1 MVAQIK
7 MPALSPTMTEGKL
20 SKWLIQKSSKVVSGD
35 VIAEIETDKATMEI
49 EAVDDGVLYEIFV
62 EEGTD
67 NVAVGSTLALI
78 KEDNDTEDQLKSFLE
93 KNNVNNLSEKDKK
106 KIQEINS
113 EIDKEIHDTNVD
125 KKFLNVKENISEDER
140 IKISPLAKRI
150 ALKNNVNFSSLYGT
164 GPHGRIVKKDIED
177 LIKSNK
183 NITSIDSHHKS
194 SSDKSYRDIT
204 HSSMR
209 KTIAE
214 RLVKSATEAPHFFL
228 SVDCDISDINKIRE
242 NVNKGDTNISIN
254 DFIIK
259 ASALALKKFPKAN
272 CSWNND
278 FIRFYNSYDV
288 SVAVAVEDGLITPIV
303 KNAISKGIEEIST
316 EVKLLASKAKKGEL
330 SPEEY
335 SGGNFTV
342 SNLGMFGIK
351 NFNAI
356 INPPQSMILAI
367 GKAEPRAVVSNNEI
381 TISNLMTV
389 TLSCDHRAVDG
400 ALGAQWLNKFKDF
413 IENPSLMLL

>member
-7 MPALSPTMTEGKL
+7 MPALSPTMTAGKL
-20 SKWLIQKSSKVVSGD
+20 SKWLIEKSSKVVSGD
-35 VIAEIETDKATMEI
+35 IIAEIETDKATMEI
-49 EAVDDGVLYEIFV
+49 EAIDDGILYEIFV

-78 KEDNDTEDQLKSFLE
+78 KEDSDTEDQLKSFLE
-93 KNNVNNLSEKDKK
+93 KNNGNNLSEKDKK
-106 KIQEINS
+106 DIQEINS
-113 EIDKEIHDTNVD
+113 KTDKGIHDTNVD
-125 KKFLNVKENISEDER
+125 KKFMNVKENISKDER

-150 ALKNNVNFSSLYGT
+150 ALKNNVNFSSLLGT

-194 SSDKSYRDIT
+194 SSDKSYGDIT

-228 SVDCDISDINKIRE
+228 SVDCDISEINKIRE

-278 FIRFYNSYDV
+278 FIRYYNYYDI

-303 KNAISKGIEEIST
+303 KNAISKGIEEISI
-316 EVKLLASKAKKGEL
+316 EVKLLASKAKNGDL

-356 INPPQSMILAI
+356 INPPQSMILAV

>member
-1 MVAQIK
+1 MVAKIK

-106 KIQEINS
+106 NIQEINS
-113 EIDKEIHDTNVD
+113 KTDKEIHDTNVD
-125 KKFLNVKENISEDER
+125 KKFMNVKENISKDER

-150 ALKNNVNFSSLYGT
+150 ALKNNVNFSSLLGT

-194 SSDKSYRDIT
+194 SSDKSYGDIT

-214 RLVKSATEAPHFFL
+214 RLVKSVTEAPHFFL
-228 SVDCDISDINKIRE
+228 SVDCDISEINKIRE

-278 FIRFYNSYDV
+278 FIRYYNSYDI

-303 KNAISKGIEEIST
+303 KNAISKGIEEISI
-316 EVKLLASKAKKGEL
+316 EVKLLASKAKNGEL
-330 SPEEY
+330 SSEEY

-356 INPPQSMILAI
+356 INPPQSMILAV
-367 GKAEPRAVVSNNEI
+367 GKAEPRAVVRNNEI

>member
-7 MPALSPTMTEGKL
+7 MTALSPTMTEGKL
-20 SKWLIQKSSKVVSGD
+20 SKWLIQKSSKIVSGD

-93 KNNVNNLSEKDKK
+93 KNNGNNLSEKDKK
-106 KIQEINS
+106 NIQEINS
-113 EIDKEIHDTNVD
+113 KTDNEIHDTNVD
-125 KKFLNVKENISEDER
+125 KKFLNVKENILENER

-150 ALKNNVNFSSLYGT
+150 ALKNNVNFSSLLGT

-194 SSDKSYRDIT
+194 SSDKTYRDIT

-228 SVDCDISDINKIRE
+228 SVDCDISEINKIRE

-278 FIRFYNSYDV
+278 FIRYYNSYDI

-303 KNAISKGIEEIST
+303 KNAISKGIEEISI

-356 INPPQSMILAI
+356 INPPQSMILAV

>member
-93 KNNVNNLSEKDKK
+93 KNNGNNLFEKDKK
-106 KIQEINS
+106 NIQEINS
-113 EIDKEIHDTNVD
+113 KTDKEIHDTNVD
-125 KKFLNVKENISEDER
+125 KKFMNVKENISKDER

-150 ALKNNVNFSSLYGT
+150 ALKNNVNFSSLLGT

-228 SVDCDISDINKIRE
+228 SVDCDISEINKIRE
-242 NVNKGDTNISIN
+242 NVNKGETNISIN

-278 FIRFYNSYDV
+278 FIRFYNSYDI

-303 KNAISKGIEEIST
+303 KNAISKGIEEISM

-335 SGGNFTV
+335 NGGNFTV

-356 INPPQSMILAI
+356 INPPQSMILAV

>member
-93 KNNVNNLSEKDKK
+93 KNDVNNLSEKDKK
-106 KIQEINS
+106 DIQEINS
-113 EIDKEIHDTNVD
+113 KTDKGIHDTNVD
-125 KKFLNVKENISEDER
+125 KKFMNVKENISKDER

-150 ALKNNVNFSSLYGT
+150 ALKNNVNFSSLLGT
-164 GPHGRIVKKDIED
+164 GPYGRIVKKDIED

-183 NITSIDSHHKS
+183 NITSIDSHLKS

-228 SVDCDISDINKIRE
+228 SVDCDISEINKIRE

-278 FIRFYNSYDV
+278 FIRYYNSYDI

-303 KNAISKGIEEIST
+303 KNAISKGIEEISK
-316 EVKLLASKAKKGEL
+316 EIKLLASKAKKGEL
-330 SPEEY
+330 SLEEY

-356 INPPQSMILAI
+356 INPPQSMILAV

>member
-20 SKWLIQKSSKVVSGD
+20 SKWLIQKSSKVASGD
-35 VIAEIETDKATMEI
+35 IIAEIETDKATMEI
-49 EAVDDGVLYEIFV
+49 ESVDDGVLYEIFV

-78 KEDNDTEDQLKSFLE
+78 KEDNDTEDQLNSFLE
-93 KNNVNNLSEKDKK
+93 KNNDNDLSEKDKME
-106 KIQEINS
+106 IQEINPKT
-113 EIDKEIHDTNVD
+113 DKEIHDSNVD
-125 KKFLNVKENISEDER
+125 KKFMNVKENISKDER

-150 ALKNNVNFSSLYGT
+150 ALKNNVNFSSLLGT

-183 NITSIDSHHKS
+183 NTTSIESHHKS
-194 SSDKSYRDIT
+194 SSNKSYRDVT

-209 KTIAE
+209 KTIAD

-228 SVDCDISDINKIRE
+228 SVDCDISEINKIRE

-278 FIRFYNSYDV
+278 FIRFYNSYDI

-303 KNAISKGIEEIST
+303 KNAISKGIEEISS

-356 INPPQSMILAI
+356 INPPQSMILAV

>member
-78 KEDNDTEDQLKSFLE
+78 KEDNDTEDQLNSFLE
-93 KNNVNNLSEKDKK
+93 KNNIKNLSEKDKK

-113 EIDKEIHDTNVD
+113 ETDKEIHDTNVD
-125 KKFLNVKENISEDER
+125 KNFLNVKENISKDKR

-150 ALKNNVNFSSLYGT
+150 ALKNNVNFSSLLGT

-183 NITSIDSHHKS
+183 NITSIDSHQKNT
-194 SSDKSYRDIT
+194 SDKSYRDIT

-209 KTIAE
+209 KTIAD

-228 SVDCDISDINKIRE
+228 SVDCDISEINKIRE

-259 ASALALKKFPKAN
+259 ASALSLKKFPKAN

-278 FIRFYNSYDV
+278 FIRFYNSYDI

-303 KNAISKGIEEIST
+303 KNAISKGIEEISI

-356 INPPQSMILAI
+356 INPPQSMILAV

>member
-49 EAVDDGVLYEIFV
+49 EAVDDGLLYEIFV

-93 KNNVNNLSEKDKK
+93 KNNDNNLSKK
-106 KIQEINS
+106 NIQEINS
-113 EIDKEIHDTNVD
+113 KTDKEIHDTNVD
-125 KKFLNVKENISEDER
+125 KKFMNVKENISKDER

-150 ALKNNVNFSSLYGT
+150 ALKNNVNFSSLLGT

-228 SVDCDISDINKIRE
+228 SVDCDISEINKIRE

-278 FIRFYNSYDV
+278 FIRFYNSYDI

-303 KNAISKGIEEIST
+303 KNAISKGIEEISI

-356 INPPQSMILAI
+356 INPPQSMILAV

>member
-49 EAVDDGVLYEIFV
+49 EAVEDGVLYEIFV

-93 KNNVNNLSEKDKK
+93 KNNGNNLFEKDKK
-106 KIQEINS
+106 NIQEINS
-113 EIDKEIHDTNVD
+113 KTDKEIHDTNVD
-125 KKFLNVKENISEDER
+125 KKFMNVKENISKDER

-150 ALKNNVNFSSLYGT
+150 ALKNNVNFSSLLGT

-228 SVDCDISDINKIRE
+228 SVDCDISEINKIRE
-242 NVNKGDTNISIN
+242 NINKGDTNISIN

-278 FIRFYNSYDV
+278 FIRFYNSYDI

-303 KNAISKGIEEIST
+303 KNAISKGIEEISI
-316 EVKLLASKAKKGEL
+316 EVKLLASKAKNGEL

-356 INPPQSMILAI
+356 INPPQSMILAV

>member
-20 SKWLIQKSSKVVSGD
+20 SKWLIQKSSKVASGD
-35 VIAEIETDKATMEI
+35 IIAEIETDKATMEI
-49 EAVDDGVLYEIFV
+49 EAVDDGFLYEILV

-78 KEDNDTEDQLKSFLE
+78 REDSDTEDQLNSFLE
-93 KNNVNNLSEKDKK
+93 NNNVNNLFEKDKK

-113 EIDKEIHDTNVD
+113 KTDKEINDTNVV
-125 KKFLNVKENISEDER
+125 KKSMNVKENISKDER

-150 ALKNNVNFSSLYGT
+150 ALKNNVNFSSLLGT

-183 NITSIDSHHKS
+183 NTTSIDSHHKS
-194 SSDKSYRDIT
+194 SSNKSYRDIT

-209 KTIAE
+209 KAIAD
-214 RLVKSATEAPHFFL
+214 RLVKSVTEAPHFFL
-228 SVDCDISDINKIRE
+228 SVDCDISEINKIRE

-278 FIRFYNSYDV
+278 FIRYYNSYDI

-303 KNAISKGIEEIST
+303 KNTISKGIEEISI

-356 INPPQSMILAI
+356 INPPQSMILAV
-367 GKAEPRAVVSNNEI
+367 GKAESRAVVSNNEI

>member
-78 KEDNDTEDQLKSFLE
+78 KEDNDTEDQLNSFLE

-113 EIDKEIHDTNVD
+113 KTDKEIHDSNVA
-125 KKFLNVKENISEDER
+125 KKFMNVKENISKDER

-150 ALKNNVNFSSLYGT
+150 ALKNNVNFSNLSGT
-164 GPHGRIVKKDIED
+164 GPHGRIVKKDIEN
-177 LIKSNK
+177 LIKSK

-209 KTIAE
+209 KTIAD

-228 SVDCDISDINKIRE
+228 SVDCDISEINKIRE

-278 FIRFYNSYDV
+278 FIRYYNSYDI

-303 KNAISKGIEEIST
+303 KNAISKGIEEISI

-330 SPEEY
+330 SLEEY

-356 INPPQSMILAI
+356 INPPQSMILAV

>member
-20 SKWLIQKSSKVVSGD
+20 SKWLIQKSSKIVSGD

-78 KEDNDTEDQLKSFLE
+78 KEDNDTEDQLNSFLE
-93 KNNVNNLSEKDKK
+93 KNNDNNLSEKDKK
-106 KIQEINS
+106 NIQEINS
-113 EIDKEIHDTNVD
+113 KTDKEIHDTNVD
-125 KKFLNVKENISEDER
+125 KKFMNVKENISKDER

-150 ALKNNVNFSSLYGT
+150 ALKNNVDFSSLLGT

-183 NITSIDSHHKS
+183 NITSIDSHHQS
-194 SSDKSYRDIT
+194 SSGKSYRDIT

-209 KTIAE
+209 KTIAD

-228 SVDCDISDINKIRE
+228 SVDCDISEINKIRE

-278 FIRFYNSYDV
+278 FIRYYNSYDI
-288 SVAVAVEDGLITPIV
+288 SVAVAIEDGLITPIV
-303 KNAISKGIEEIST
+303 KNAISKGIEEISI

-356 INPPQSMILAI
+356 INPPQSMILAV

>member
-1 MVAQIK
+1 MVAKIK

-93 KNNVNNLSEKDKK
+93 KNNVSNLSEKDKK
-106 KIQEINS
+106 NIQEINS
-113 EIDKEIHDTNVD
+113 KTDKEIHETNVD
-125 KKFLNVKENISEDER
+125 KKFMNVKENISKDER

-150 ALKNNVNFSSLYGT
+150 ALKNNVNFSSLLGT

-183 NITSIDSHHKS
+183 NITSIDSLYKS

-228 SVDCDISDINKIRE
+228 SVDCDISEINKIRE

-278 FIRFYNSYDV
+278 FIRYYNSYDI

-303 KNAISKGIEEIST
+303 KNAISKGIEEISI

-356 INPPQSMILAI
+356 INPPQSMILAV

>member
-35 VIAEIETDKATMEI
+35 IIAEIETDKATMEI

-78 KEDNDTEDQLKSFLE
+78 KEDNDTEDQLSSFLE
-93 KNNVNNLSEKDKK
+93 KNDVNNLSEKDKK

-113 EIDKEIHDTNVD
+113 ETDKEIHDTNVD
-125 KKFLNVKENISEDER
+125 KNFLNLKENISKDKR

-150 ALKNNVNFSSLYGT
+150 ALKNNVNFSSLLGT

-177 LIKSNK
+177 LIKPNK
-183 NITSIDSHHKS
+183 NIASIDSHHKS
-194 SSDKSYRDIT
+194 PLNMLYRDIT

-209 KTIAE
+209 KIIAD

-228 SVDCDISDINKIRE
+228 SVDCDISEINKIRK

-278 FIRFYNSYDV
+278 FIRYYNSYDI

-303 KNAISKGIEEIST
+303 KNAISKGIEKISK
-316 EVKLLASKAKKGEL
+316 EVKLLALKAKKGEL

-356 INPPQSMILAI
+356 INPPQSMILAV

-400 ALGAQWLNKFKDF
+400 ALGAQWLNNFKDF

>member
-106 KIQEINS
+106 NIQEINS
-113 EIDKEIHDTNVD
+113 KTDKEIHDTNVD
-125 KKFLNVKENISEDER
+125 KKFMNVKENISKDER

-150 ALKNNVNFSSLYGT
+150 ALKNNVNFSSLLGT

-214 RLVKSATEAPHFFL
+214 RLVKSVTEAPHFFL
-228 SVDCDISDINKIRE
+228 SVDCDISEINKIRE
-242 NVNKGDTNISIN
+242 NVNKVDTNISIN

-278 FIRFYNSYDV
+278 FIRFYNSYDI

-303 KNAISKGIEEIST
+303 KNAISKGIEEISI
-316 EVKLLASKAKKGEL
+316 EVKLLASKAKNGEL

-356 INPPQSMILAI
+356 INPPQSMILAV

-381 TISNLMTV
+381 IISNLMTV

>member
-93 KNNVNNLSEKDKK
+93 KNNGNNLSEKDKK
-106 KIQEINS
+106 NIQEINS
-113 EIDKEIHDTNVD
+113 KTDKEIHDTNVD
-125 KKFLNVKENISEDER
+125 KKFMNVKENISKDER

-150 ALKNNVNFSSLYGT
+150 ALKNNVNFSSLLGT

-194 SSDKSYRDIT
+194 SSDKSYGDIT

-214 RLVKSATEAPHFFL
+214 RLVKSVTEAPHFFL
-228 SVDCDISDINKIRE
+228 SVDCDISEINKIRE

-278 FIRFYNSYDV
+278 FIRFYNSYDI

-303 KNAISKGIEEIST
+303 KNAISKGIEEISI
-316 EVKLLASKAKKGEL
+316 EVKLLVSKAKKGEL

-356 INPPQSMILAI
+356 INPPQSMILAV
-367 GKAEPRAVVSNNEI
+367 GKAEPRAVVRNNEI

>member
-93 KNNVNNLSEKDKK
+93 KNNGNNLSEKDKK
-106 KIQEINS
+106 NIQEINS
-113 EIDKEIHDTNVD
+113 KTDKEIHDTNVD
-125 KKFLNVKENISEDER
+125 KKFMNVKENISKDER

-150 ALKNNVNFSSLYGT
+150 ALKNNVNFSSLLGT

-194 SSDKSYRDIT
+194 SSDKSYGDIT

-214 RLVKSATEAPHFFL
+214 RLVKSVTEAPHFFL
-228 SVDCDISDINKIRE
+228 SVDCDISEINKIRG
-242 NVNKGDTNISIN
+242 NINKGDTNISIN

-278 FIRFYNSYDV
+278 FIRFYNSYDI

-303 KNAISKGIEEIST
+303 KNAISKGIEEISI
-316 EVKLLASKAKKGEL
+316 EVKLLASKAKNGEL

-356 INPPQSMILAI
+356 INPPQSMILAV

>member
-106 KIQEINS
+106 NIQVINS
-113 EIDKEIHDTNVD
+113 KTDKEIHDTNVD
-125 KKFLNVKENISEDER
+125 KKFMNVKENISKDER

-150 ALKNNVNFSSLYGT
+150 ALKNNVNFSSLLGT

-194 SSDKSYRDIT
+194 SSDKSYGDIT

-214 RLVKSATEAPHFFL
+214 RLVKSVTEAPHFFL
-228 SVDCDISDINKIRE
+228 SVDCDISEINKIRE

-278 FIRFYNSYDV
+278 FIRFYNSYDI

-303 KNAISKGIEEIST
+303 KNAISKGIEEISI

-356 INPPQSMILAI
+356 INPPQSMILAV
-367 GKAEPRAVVSNNEI
+367 GKAEPRAVVRNNEI

>member
-93 KNNVNNLSEKDKK
+93 KNNGNNISEKDKK
-106 KIQEINS
+106 NIQEINS
-113 EIDKEIHDTNVD
+113 KTDKEIHDTNVD
-125 KKFLNVKENISEDER
+125 KKFMNVKENFSKDER

-150 ALKNNVNFSSLYGT
+150 ALKNNVNFSSLLGT

-183 NITSIDSHHKS
+183 NITSIDSHLKS

-228 SVDCDISDINKIRE
+228 SVDCDISEINKIRE

-278 FIRFYNSYDV
+278 FIRFYNSYDI

-303 KNAISKGIEEIST
+303 KNAISKGIEEISI

-356 INPPQSMILAI
+356 INPPQSMILAV

>member
-35 VIAEIETDKATMEI
+35 IIAEIETDKATMEI

-78 KEDNDTEDQLKSFLE
+78 KEDNDTEDQLSSFLE
-93 KNNVNNLSEKDKK
+93 KNDVNNLSEKDKK

-113 EIDKEIHDTNVD
+113 ETDKEIHDTNVD
-125 KKFLNVKENISEDER
+125 KNFLNVKENISKDKR

-150 ALKNNVNFSSLYGT
+150 ALKNNVNFSSLLGT

-177 LIKSNK
+177 LIKPNK
-183 NITSIDSHHKS
+183 NIASIDSHHKS
-194 SSDKSYRDIT
+194 PLDMLYRDIT

-209 KTIAE
+209 KIIAD

-228 SVDCDISDINKIRE
+228 SVDCDISEINKIRK

-278 FIRFYNSYDV
+278 FIRYYNSYDI

-303 KNAISKGIEEIST
+303 KNAISKGIEKISK
-316 EVKLLASKAKKGEL
+316 EVKLLALKAKKGEL

-356 INPPQSMILAI
+356 INPPQSMILAV

-400 ALGAQWLNKFKDF
+400 ALGAQWLNNFKDF

>member
-78 KEDNDTEDQLKSFLE
+78 KEDSDTEDQLNSFLE
-93 KNNVNNLSEKDKK
+93 NNNVNNLFEKDKK

-113 EIDKEIHDTNVD
+113 KTDKEIQDTNVD
-125 KKFLNVKENISEDER
+125 KKFLNVKENISKDER

-150 ALKNNVNFSSLYGT
+150 ALKNNVNFSSLLGT

-177 LIKSNK
+177 LIISNK
-183 NITSIDSHHKS
+183 NITSIDSYHKS
-194 SSDKSYRDIT
+194 SFDTVYRDVT
-204 HSSMR
+204 HSPMR
-209 KTIAE
+209 KTIAD
-214 RLVKSATEAPHFFL
+214 RLVKSASEAPHFFL
-228 SVDCDISDINKIRE
+228 SVDCDISEIKKIRE

-278 FIRFYNSYDV
+278 FIRYYNSYDI

-303 KNAISKGIEEIST
+303 KNAISKGIEEISI

-335 SGGNFTV
+335 NGGNFTV

-356 INPPQSMILAI
+356 INPPQSMILAV

>member
-93 KNNVNNLSEKDKK
+93 KNNGNNLSEKDKK
-106 KIQEINS
+106 NIQEINS
-113 EIDKEIHDTNVD
+113 KTDKEIHDTNVD
-125 KKFLNVKENISEDER
+125 KKFMNVKENISKDER

-150 ALKNNVNFSSLYGT
+150 ALKNNVNFSSLLGT
-164 GPHGRIVKKDIED
+164 GPHGRIVKKDIEG

-183 NITSIDSHHKS
+183 NITTIDSHHKS

-228 SVDCDISDINKIRE
+228 SVDCDISEINKIRE
-242 NVNKGDTNISIN
+242 NVNKGVTNISIN

-278 FIRFYNSYDV
+278 FIRFYNSYDI

-303 KNAISKGIEEIST
+303 KNAISKGIEEISI

-356 INPPQSMILAI
+356 INPPQSMILAV

>member
-78 KEDNDTEDQLKSFLE
+78 KEDNDTEDQLNSFLE
-93 KNNVNNLSEKDKK
+93 KNNVNNLSEKK

-113 EIDKEIHDTNVD
+113 KTDKEIHDTNVD
-125 KKFLNVKENISEDER
+125 KKFLNVKENISKDER

-150 ALKNNVNFSSLYGT
+150 ALKNNVNFSSLLGT

-183 NITSIDSHHKS
+183 NITSIDSFHKS
-194 SSDKSYRDIT
+194 SSNKSYRDIT

-209 KTIAE
+209 KTIAD
-214 RLVKSATEAPHFFL
+214 RLVKSATQAPHFFL
-228 SVDCDISDINKIRE
+228 SIDCDISEINKIRE

-278 FIRFYNSYDV
+278 FIRYYNSYDI

-303 KNAISKGIEEIST
+303 KNAISKGIEEISI

-356 INPPQSMILAI
+356 INPPQSMILAV
-367 GKAEPRAVVSNNEI
+367 GKAEPRAIVSNNEI

>member
-1 MVAQIK
+1 MVAKIK

-49 EAVDDGVLYEIFV
+49 EAVEDGVLYEIFV

-78 KEDNDTEDQLKSFLE
+78 KEDSDTEDQLKSFLE
-93 KNNVNNLSEKDKK
+93 KNNGNNLSEKDKK
-106 KIQEINS
+106 NIQEINS
-113 EIDKEIHDTNVD
+113 KTDKEIHDTNVD
-125 KKFLNVKENISEDER
+125 KKFMNVKENISKDER

-150 ALKNNVNFSSLYGT
+150 ALKNNVNFSSLLGT

-194 SSDKSYRDIT
+194 SSEKSYRDIT

-228 SVDCDISDINKIRE
+228 SVDCDISEINKIRE

-278 FIRFYNSYDV
+278 FIRYYNSYDI

-303 KNAISKGIEEIST
+303 KNAISKGIEEISI

-356 INPPQSMILAI
+356 INPPQSMILAV

-400 ALGAQWLNKFKDF
+400 ALGSQWLNQFKDF
-413 IENPSLMLL
+413 IENPSLMVL

>member
-78 KEDNDTEDQLKSFLE
+78 KEDNDTEDQLNSFLE
-93 KNNVNNLSEKDKK
+93 KNNVNNLSEKDEK

-113 EIDKEIHDTNVD
+113 KTDKEIHDTNID
-125 KKFLNVKENISEDER
+125 KKFMNVRENISKDER

-150 ALKNNVNFSSLYGT
+150 ALKNNVNFSSLLGT

-209 KTIAE
+209 KTIAD
-214 RLVKSATEAPHFFL
+214 RLVKSATQAPHFFL
-228 SVDCDISDINKIRE
+228 SVDCDISEINKIRK

-278 FIRFYNSYDV
+278 FIRYYNSYDI

-303 KNAISKGIEEIST
+303 KNAISKGIEEISI

-356 INPPQSMILAI
+356 INPPQSMILAV
-367 GKAEPRAVVSNNEI
+367 GKAAPSADVSKNEI

-400 ALGAQWLNKFKDF
+400 ALGAQWLNQFKDF

>member
-7 MPALSPTMTEGKL
+7 MPALSPTMTTGKL
-20 SKWLIQKSSKVVSGD
+20 SKWLIKKSSKVVSGD

-78 KEDNDTEDQLKSFLE
+78 KEDSDTEDQLNSFFE
-93 KNNVNNLSEKDKK
+93 KNNDNNLFEMDKEK
-106 KIQEINS
+106 IPEINS
-113 EIDKEIHDTNVD
+113 KTDKAIHDTNVD
-125 KKFLNVKENISEDER
+125 EKNMNLKENVTKDER

-150 ALKNNVNFSSLYGT
+150 ALKNNVNFSNLLGT
-164 GPHGRIVKKDIED
+164 GPHGRIVKKDVED
-177 LIKSNK
+177 FIISNK
-183 NITSIDSHHKS
+183 NITSIDSYHKS
-194 SSDKSYRDIT
+194 SSDTSYIDVI
-204 HSSMR
+204 HSPMR
-209 KTIAE
+209 KTIAD
-214 RLVKSATEAPHFFL
+214 RLVKSASEAPHFFL
-228 SVDCDISDINKIRE
+228 SVDCDISEINKIRE
-242 NVNKGDTNISIN
+242 NVNKGDIKVSVN

-272 CSWNND
+272 CSWNDD
-278 FIRFYNSYDV
+278 FIRYYNSYDI
-288 SVAVAVEDGLITPIV
+288 SVAVAVEDGLITPII
-303 KNAISKGIEEIST
+303 KNASIKGIEEISS
-316 EVKLLASKAKKGEL
+316 EIKLLASKAKKGEL

-342 SNLGMFGIK
+342 SNLGMYGIK

-356 INPPQSMILAI
+356 INPPQSMILAV

-400 ALGAQWLNKFKDF
+400 ALGAQWLNIFKDF

>member
-106 KIQEINS
+106 NIQEINS
-113 EIDKEIHDTNVD
+113 KTDKEIHDTNVD
-125 KKFLNVKENISEDER
+125 KKFMNVKENISKDER

-150 ALKNNVNFSSLYGT
+150 ALKNNVNFSSLLGT

-194 SSDKSYRDIT
+194 SSDKSYGDIT

-214 RLVKSATEAPHFFL
+214 RLVKSVTEAPHFFL
-228 SVDCDISDINKIRE
+228 SVDCDISEINKIRE
-242 NVNKGDTNISIN
+242 NVNKGNTNISIN

-278 FIRFYNSYDV
+278 FIRFYNSYDI

-303 KNAISKGIEEIST
+303 KNAISKGIEEISI
-316 EVKLLASKAKKGEL
+316 EVKLLASKAKNGEL

-356 INPPQSMILAI
+356 INPPQSMILAV
-367 GKAEPRAVVSNNEI
+367 GKAEPRAVVRNNEI

>member
-7 MPALSPTMTEGKL
+7 MPALSPTMTVGKL
-20 SKWLIQKSSKVVSGD
+20 SKWLIKKSSKVVSGD

-78 KEDNDTEDQLKSFLE
+78 KEDSDTEDQLNSFLE
-93 KNNVNNLSEKDKK
+93 KNYDKNFSEMDKE
-106 KIQEINS
+106 KIPGINS
-113 EIDKEIHDTNVD
+113 KIDKEIHDRNVD
-125 KKFLNVKENISEDER
+125 EKIMNLKENLTKDER
-140 IKISPLAKRI
+140 IKISPLARRI
-150 ALKNNVNFSSLYGT
+150 ALKNNVNFSSLLGT
-164 GPHGRIVKKDIED
+164 GPHGRIIKKDID
-177 LIKSNK
+177 DFIISNK
-183 NITSIDSHHKS
+183 NISPVDNQHKIS
-194 SSDKSYRDIT
+194 SSTSFRDVPHT
-204 HSSMR
+204 SMR
-209 KTIAE
+209 KTIAD
-214 RLVKSATEAPHFFL
+214 RLVKSASEAPHFFL
-228 SVDCDISDINKIRE
+228 SVDCDILEINKIRK
-242 NVNKGDTNISIN
+242 NVNKGDTKISVN

-259 ASALALKKFPKAN
+259 ASALALKKLPKAN

-278 FIRFYNSYDV
+278 FIRYYNSYDI

-303 KNAISKGIEEIST
+303 KNATSKGIEEISS

-400 ALGAQWLNKFKDF
+400 ALGAQWLNIFKDF

>member
-20 SKWLIQKSSKVVSGD
+20 SKWLIQKSSKVFSGD

-67 NVAVGSTLALI
+67 NVAVGSTLAII
-78 KEDNDTEDQLKSFLE
+78 KEYNDTEDQLNSFLE
-93 KNNVNNLSEKDKK
+93 KNDVNNLSEKDKK

-113 EIDKEIHDTNVD
+113 KTDKEIHDTNVD
-125 KKFLNVKENISEDER
+125 KKFMNVKENISKDER

-150 ALKNNVNFSSLYGT
+150 ALKNNVNFSSLLGT

-209 KTIAE
+209 KTIAD
-214 RLVKSATEAPHFFL
+214 RLVKSANEAPHFFL
-228 SVDCDISDINKIRE
+228 SVDCDISEINKIRE

-278 FIRFYNSYDV
+278 FIRFYNSYDI

-303 KNAISKGIEEIST
+303 KNAISKGIEEISI

-356 INPPQSMILAI
+356 INPPQSMILAV

>member
-35 VIAEIETDKATMEI
+35 IIAEIETDKATMEI
-49 EAVDDGVLYEIFV
+49 EAVEDGVLYEIFV

-93 KNNVNNLSEKDKK
+93 KNNDNNLSEKDKK
-106 KIQEINS
+106 NIQEINS
-113 EIDKEIHDTNVD
+113 KIDKEIHDTNVD
-125 KKFLNVKENISEDER
+125 KKFMNVKENISKDER

-150 ALKNNVNFSSLYGT
+150 ALKNNVNFSSLFGT

-209 KTIAE
+209 KTIAD

-228 SVDCDISDINKIRE
+228 SVDCDISEINKIRE

-278 FIRFYNSYDV
+278 FIRYYNSYDI
-288 SVAVAVEDGLITPIV
+288 SVAVAVEDGLITPII
-303 KNAISKGIEEIST
+303 KNASIKGIEEISS

-342 SNLGMFGIK
+342 SNLGMYGIK

-356 INPPQSMILAI
+356 INPPQSMILAV
-367 GKAEPRAVVSNNEI
+367 GKAEPRAVVSNSKI

-400 ALGAQWLNKFKDF
+400 ALGAQWLNIFKDF

>member
-93 KNNVNNLSEKDKK
+93 KNNGNNLSEKDKK
-106 KIQEINS
+106 NIQEINS
-113 EIDKEIHDTNVD
+113 KTDKEIHDTNVD
-125 KKFLNVKENISEDER
+125 KKFMNVKENISKDER

-150 ALKNNVNFSSLYGT
+150 ALKNNVNFSSLLGT

-194 SSDKSYRDIT
+194 SSDKSYGDIT

-214 RLVKSATEAPHFFL
+214 RLVKSVTEAPHFFL
-228 SVDCDISDINKIRE
+228 SVDCDISEINKIRE

-278 FIRFYNSYDV
+278 FIRFYNSYDI

-303 KNAISKGIEEIST
+303 KNAISKGIEEISI

-356 INPPQSMILAI
+356 INPPQSMILAV
-367 GKAEPRAVVSNNEI
+367 GKAEPRAVVRNNEI

>member
-1 MVAQIK
+1 M
-7 MPALSPTMTEGKL
+7 
-20 SKWLIQKSSKVVSGD
+20 
-35 VIAEIETDKATMEI
+35 
-49 EAVDDGVLYEIFV
+49 
-62 EEGTD
+62 
-67 NVAVGSTLALI
+67 
-78 KEDNDTEDQLKSFLE
+78 
-93 KNNVNNLSEKDKK
+93 NL
-106 KIQEINS
+106 
-113 EIDKEIHDTNVD
+113 
-125 KKFLNVKENISEDER
+125 KENITKDER
-140 IKISPLAKRI
+140 IKISPLAKKI
-150 ALKNNVNFSSLYGT
+150 AHKNNVNFSTLLGT

-177 LIKSNK
+177 FIISNK
-183 NITSIDSHHKS
+183 NISSIDSYHRS
-194 SSDKSYRDIT
+194 SSDTTYRDVT
-204 HSSMR
+204 HSPMR
-209 KTIAE
+209 KTIAD
-214 RLVKSATEAPHFFL
+214 RLVKSASEAPHFFL
-228 SVDCDISDINKIRE
+228 SVDCDISEINKIRE
-242 NVNKGDTNISIN
+242 NVNKGDIKISVN

-278 FIRFYNSYDV
+278 FIRYYNSYDI

-303 KNAISKGIEEIST
+303 KNAISKGIEEISI

-356 INPPQSMILAI
+356 INPPQSMILAV

>member
-49 EAVDDGVLYEIFV
+49 EAGDDGVLYEIFV

-93 KNNVNNLSEKDKK
+93 KNNDNNLSEKDKNN
-106 KIQEINS
+106 IQEINS
-113 EIDKEIHDTNVD
+113 KTDKEIHDTNVD
-125 KKFLNVKENISEDER
+125 KKFMNVKENISKDER

-150 ALKNNVNFSSLYGT
+150 ALKNNVNFSSLLGT

-183 NITSIDSHHKS
+183 NITSIDSYHKS
-194 SSDKSYRDIT
+194 SSDESYRDIT

-214 RLVKSATEAPHFFL
+214 RLVKSVTEAPHFFL
-228 SVDCDISDINKIRE
+228 SVDCDISEINKIRE

-278 FIRFYNSYDV
+278 FIRFYNSYDI

-303 KNAISKGIEEIST
+303 KNAISKGIEEISI

-356 INPPQSMILAI
+356 INPPQSMILAV

>member
-106 KIQEINS
+106 NIQEINS
-113 EIDKEIHDTNVD
+113 KTDKEIHDTNVD
-125 KKFLNVKENISEDER
+125 KKFMNVKENISKDER

-150 ALKNNVNFSSLYGT
+150 ALKNNVNFSSLLGT

-183 NITSIDSHHKS
+183 NITSIDSHLKS

-214 RLVKSATEAPHFFL
+214 RLVKSASEAPHFFL

-278 FIRFYNSYDV
+278 FIRFYNSYDI

-303 KNAISKGIEEIST
+303 KNAISKGIEEISI
-316 EVKLLASKAKKGEL
+316 EVKLLASKAKNGEL

-356 INPPQSMILAI
+356 INPPQSMILAV

>member
-49 EAVDDGVLYEIFV
+49 EAVEDGVLYEIFV

-93 KNNVNNLSEKDKK
+93 KNNGNNLFEKDKK
-106 KIQEINS
+106 NIQEINS
-113 EIDKEIHDTNVD
+113 KTDKEIHDTNVD
-125 KKFLNVKENISEDER
+125 KKFMNVKENISKDER

-150 ALKNNVNFSSLYGT
+150 ALKNNVHFSSLLGT

-228 SVDCDISDINKIRE
+228 SVDCDISEINKIRE

-278 FIRFYNSYDV
+278 FIRFYNSYDI

-303 KNAISKGIEEIST
+303 KNAISKGIEEISI
-316 EVKLLASKAKKGEL
+316 EVKLLASKAKNGEL
-330 SPEEY
+330 SSEEY

-356 INPPQSMILAI
+356 INPPQSMILAV

>member
-93 KNNVNNLSEKDKK
+93 QNNGNNLSEKDKK
-106 KIQEINS
+106 DIQEINS
-113 EIDKEIHDTNVD
+113 KTDKGIHDTNVD
-125 KKFLNVKENISEDER
+125 KKFMNVKENISKDER

-150 ALKNNVNFSSLYGT
+150 ALKNNVNFSSLLGT

-183 NITSIDSHHKS
+183 NITSFDSHHKS
-194 SSDKSYRDIT
+194 SSEKSYRDIT

-228 SVDCDISDINKIRE
+228 SVDCDISEINKIRE

-259 ASALALKKFPKAN
+259 ASALTLKKFPKAN

-278 FIRFYNSYDV
+278 FIRFYNSYDI

-303 KNAISKGIEEIST
+303 KNAISKGIEEISI
-316 EVKLLASKAKKGEL
+316 EVKLLATKAKNGEL

-356 INPPQSMILAI
+356 INPPQSMILAV

>member
-20 SKWLIQKSSKVVSGD
+20 SKWLIQKSSKIVSGD
-35 VIAEIETDKATMEI
+35 VVAEIETDKATMEI

-78 KEDNDTEDQLKSFLE
+78 KEDNDTEDQLNSFLE
-93 KNNVNNLSEKDKK
+93 KNNDNNLSEKDKK
-106 KIQEINS
+106 NTQEINFKT
-113 EIDKEIHDTNVD
+113 DKEIHDTNVD
-125 KKFLNVKENISEDER
+125 KKFMNVKENISKDER

-150 ALKNNVNFSSLYGT
+150 ALKNKVNFSSLLGT

-177 LIKSNK
+177 IIKSNK
-183 NITSIDSHHKS
+183 NITSIDSHLKS

-228 SVDCDISDINKIRE
+228 SVDCDISEINKIRE

-278 FIRFYNSYDV
+278 FIRFYNSYDI

-303 KNAISKGIEEIST
+303 KNAISKGIEEISS

-330 SPEEY
+330 SPEQY

-356 INPPQSMILAI
+356 INPPQSMILAV